1 MSHRVAMITGA
12 TGGVGRI
19 VSETFAAHGYRLA
32 LVARHADAV
41 EALADSLAVPT
52 LALAADITIPEA
64 AAEVVHATKADFGR
78 LDVVVHLVGGYA
90 GGKPLHDIDLETWER
105 MLHLNLTSAFLVA
118 RAALPPMQAQRFGRL
133 LFVSSVHGHAPGK
146 NVAAYAAAKGGLE
159 TLVHALAAETRG
171 TGITVNAVAPSVID
185 TPANRRAMPNADTS
199 AWVAPERLAALF
211 VFLASEA
218 AADINGAVIP
228 LPGRG

>member
-1 MSHRVAMITGA
+1 MSHHVALITGA

-52 LALAADITIPEA
+52 LALTADVTTPDAAT
-64 AAEVVHATKADFGR
+64 EVVHATKADFGR

-90 GGKPLHDIDLETWER
+90 GGQSLAGITLETWER
-105 MLHLNLTSAFLVA
+105 MLRLNLTSAFLIA
-118 RAALPPMQAQRFGRL
+118 QAALPIMREQNFGRL
-133 LFVSSVHGHAPGK
+133 LFVSSVHGHTPGK
-146 NVAAYAAAKGGLE
+146 HVAAYAAAKGGLE
-159 TLVHALAAETRG
+159 TLVRAIAAETRG
-171 TGITVNAVAPSVID
+171 DGITANAVAPSVID

-211 VFLASEA
+211 AFLASEA

-228 LPGRG
+228 LPGRR